1 MVINKTGQQHIDYG
15 TNCQDYG
22 IEFDGMKVVCDG
34 CSEGKHSEV
43 GAKAFCHLLKND
55 SRIIHECSVYTA
67 AAAFGEILGLF
78 GQTSGSIRDFLCFTI
93 LMVTEN
99 ETHFM
104 VDYCGDGF
112 IVKERLDGTIEFEEL
127 SDGEYPKY
135 FAYNY
140 VNKDMLKQY
149 KDGVNFST
157 KAFPKDEYRNI
168 GVASDGIRF
177 AMKDEQFKK
186 EFTEVLQSGKE
197 VRVKRF
203 INKHHK
209 LFQDDT
215 TIVL

>member
-1 MVINKTGQQHIDYG
+1 MIQTANNTLGNKCSVGSNPTLSNQGDG
-15 TNCQDYG
+15 ANALTNQEDAP
-22 IEFDGMKVVCDG
+22 IT
-34 CSEGKHSEV
+34 
-43 GAKAFCHLLKND
+43 
-55 SRIIHECSVYTA
+55 CSVYTA

-140 VNKDMLKQY
+140 VDKDMLKQY
-149 KDGVNFST
+149 KDGVIFST

-177 AMKDEQFKK
+177 AMKDAQFKK
-186 EFTEVLQSGKE
+186 EFTEALQSGKE

-203 INKHHK
+203 INKHQRV
-209 LFQDDT
+209 FQDDT

>member
-1 MVINKTGQQHIDYG
+1 MKT
-15 TNCQDYG
+15 
-22 IEFDGMKVVCDG
+22 
-34 CSEGKHSEV
+34 
-43 GAKAFCHLLKND
+43 
-55 SRIIHECSVYTA
+55 
-67 AAAFGEILGLF
+67 
-78 GQTSGSIRDFLCFTI
+78 
-93 LMVTEN
+93 
-99 ETHFM
+99 
-104 VDYCGDGF
+104 
-112 IVKERLDGTIEFEEL
+112 
-127 SDGEYPKY
+127 P
-135 FAYNY
+135 YNY

-203 INKHHK
+203 INKHQK
-209 LFQDDT
+209 VFQDDT